1 VTISPLSSPSKSA
14 FIETEAAPTL
24 HYSAYQFIKNALKM
38 QHYTQKPIA
47 EYETALLELTRRTQ
61 KDEEQAQEYKEPA
74 EKKCW

>member
-1 VTISPLSSPSKSA
+1 
-14 FIETEAAPTL
+14 
-24 HYSAYQFIKNALKM
+24 M